1 MDGKQKSVAAITQEL
16 QNCSEEAL
24 IALCSNLRTDPRKS
38 VQLLAEKAMKRLE
51 KEKKELERVQGM
63 IDFEREI
70 AGSTIYCGIDE
81 AGRGPLAGPV
91 VAAAV
96 IMPRD
101 GKIPYVNDS
110 KQVSE
115 KKREQLYEQI
125 LKEAVSY
132 GVGIVDAKRIDE
144 INILQATY
152 EAMREA
158 VSQLTLPLGHV
169 LADAVGFDWKKVV
182 LSHQTHTTNVR
193 LVTEKDAGKGT
204 VRERDYTDVD
214 GLITNEPGLPLVTF
228 YADCVPLYFADPKN
242 KAIGLSHSGWRGT
255 VGRMGEK
262 TLKAMNKA
270 FGTQPQDVIAAIG
283 PSICGDCFE
292 VGPEVVEEF
301 AKTFSKKKMEAICH
315 AGRNDRSYLDLWRAN
330 RIILEEAGVQP
341 QNISVTNI
349 CTRCNPDLLYSHRIM
364 GAQRG
369 NLAAVLMIKE

>member
-38 VQLLAEKAMKRLE
+38 VQLLAEKAMKRLK

-152 EAMREA
+152 EAMQHA
-158 VSQLTLPLGHV
+158 VEDL
-169 LADAVGFDWKKVV
+169 DVV
-182 LSHQTHTTNVR
+182 
-193 LVTEKDAGKGT
+193 
-204 VRERDYTDVD
+204 
-214 GLITNEPGLPLVTF
+214 
-228 YADCVPLYFADPKN
+228 
-242 KAIGLSHSGWRGT
+242 
-255 VGRMGEK
+255 
-262 TLKAMNKA
+262 
-270 FGTQPQDVIAAIG
+270 
-283 PSICGDCFE
+283 
-292 VGPEVVEEF
+292 
-301 AKTFSKKKMEAICH
+301 
-315 AGRNDRSYLDLWRAN
+315 
-330 RIILEEAGVQP
+330 
-341 QNISVTNI
+341 
-349 CTRCNPDLLYSHRIM
+349 PDLLLNDAVTIPLIPIRQVGIIKGDARSLSIAAASIMAKVTRDRMMVEYAELYPEYGFEKNKGYGSAEHREALKKYGPCPIH
-364 GAQRG
+364 RSTFIH
-369 NLAAVLMIKE
+369 NWIS